1 MTKVSS
7 SPVPVDSSFIKNI
20 HIGSQLFHYP
30 HEKSP
35 NKSFAESPSPEETL
49 YSVIDLPTADDVV
62 MVKAF
67 DPSEKK
73 HIFSRAE
80 LLSGEWWHRKE

>member
-1 MTKVSS
+1 M
-7 SPVPVDSSFIKNI
+7 DASFIKKI

-30 HEKSP
+30 QKKSP
-35 NKSFAESPSPEETL
+35 HNSFAESPSPEETL

-67 DPSEKK
+67 DPSEQR
-73 HIFSRAE
+73 HSFSRAD

>member
-1 MTKVSS
+1 MSKST
-7 SPVPVDSSFIKNI
+7 SPVPVDASFIKKI

-30 HEKSP
+30 HKKSP
-35 NKSFAESPSPEETL
+35 DNSSAQSLSPEETL

-67 DPSEKK
+67 DPSEQR
-73 HIFSRAE
+73 HSFSRTD
-80 LLSGEWWHRKE
+80 LLSGEWWRRKE